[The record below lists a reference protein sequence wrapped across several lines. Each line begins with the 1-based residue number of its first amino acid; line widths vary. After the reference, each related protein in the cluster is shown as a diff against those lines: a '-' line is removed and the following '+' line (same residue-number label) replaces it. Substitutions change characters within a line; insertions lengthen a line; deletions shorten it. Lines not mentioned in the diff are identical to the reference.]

1 MNTELSAFMNT
12 ITAKDIKRRGVI
24 ALEEALKNGPVHI
37 IKNNHP
43 VCVVLKEKDYQSL
56 TGKTKKPGSL
66 LDWMINKPATGTQT
80 PDNIKLRLQEERN
93 SWD

>member
-1 MNTELSAFMNT
+1 MNT

-24 ALEEALKNGPVHI
+24 ALEEALKKGPVHI

-43 VCVVLKEKDYQSL
+43 VCVVLEENDYQSL
-56 TGKTKKPGSL
+56 TRKPEKAGSL
-66 LDWMINKPATGTQT
+66 LDWMLNKPATGTQT
-80 PDNIKLRLQEERN
+80 PETIKQRIQEQRG